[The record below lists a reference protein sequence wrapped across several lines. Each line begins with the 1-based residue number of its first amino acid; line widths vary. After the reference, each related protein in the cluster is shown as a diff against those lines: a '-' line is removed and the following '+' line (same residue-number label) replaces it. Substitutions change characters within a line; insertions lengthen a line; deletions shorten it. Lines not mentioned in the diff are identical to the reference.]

1 MFIFEIMS
9 TATKTSHIGRKI
21 SRIRELRGMKQE
33 ALAAELGIS
42 QQSVSSL
49 EQSEHIE
56 DEKLEKVAKVLGVS
70 KEAIENF
77 SEEGIFNYFSNFY
90 DNSTGQVYNNNCT
103 FNPLDKLLE
112 SVEENKKLYERLLQ
126 AEKEKV
132 AYLEKLIKNN

>member
-21 SRIRELRGMKQE
+21 SRIRELRGIKQE

-56 DEKLEKVAKVLGVS
+56 DEKLEKVAKILGVS

-77 SEEGIFNYFSNFY
+77 SEENVINYFNNFY
-90 DNSTGQVYNNNCT
+90 DESFKNGAFNATHCT
-103 FNPLDKLLE
+103 FNPIDK
-112 SVEENKKLYERLLQ
+112 VVDLYERLLE
-126 AEKEKV
+126 AENEKV
-132 AYLEKLIKNN
+132 AYLEKLLEKK